1 MGIDLI
7 IALLAL
13 AALYLGYQRGLI
25 LAVFSFVS
33 IWLGIF
39 LAFKFSA
46 VVAGW
51 LGELVSVS
59 DRWMPLVAFLA
70 ILIGVVILVRL
81 GAKALEGVLELAQ
94 LGTINRLSGA
104 ILYLALLLSLSAAV
118 FQGLQ
123 WAGVVSATDLQES
136 YYLQAIQ
143 PFFME
148 LFQGMGRWIPGGK
161 DVYDSLEQ
169 YFKTVP
175 ESVSVL

>member
-7 IALLAL
+7 IVLLAL

-51 LGELVSVS
+51 LGERVTVS
-59 DRWMPLVAFLA
+59 DRWMPILAFLA
-70 ILIGVVILVRL
+70 ILVGVVILVRL
-81 GAKALEGVLELAQ
+81 GAKALEGMLELAQ
-94 LGTINRLSGA
+94 LGTLNRLFGSL
-104 ILYLALLLSLSAAV
+104 LYLVLLLSLSATI
-118 FQGLQ
+118 FQGLL
-123 WAGVVSATDLQES
+123 WAGVVSDRDVQES
-136 YYLQAIQ
+136 RYLRVIQ

-148 LFQGMGRWIPGGK
+148 TLQVVGGWIPGWK

-169 YFKTVP
+169 YFRLVP
-175 ESVSVL
+175 EPTAHL